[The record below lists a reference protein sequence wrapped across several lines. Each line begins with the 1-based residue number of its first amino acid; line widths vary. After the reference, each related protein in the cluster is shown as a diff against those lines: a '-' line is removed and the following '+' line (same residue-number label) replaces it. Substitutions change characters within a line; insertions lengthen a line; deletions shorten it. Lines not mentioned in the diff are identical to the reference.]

1 MCLINIIGTYLA
13 YFKERFLVPY
23 IYRICFMNFTPSG
36 FIPPYI
42 VLHVV
47 FNILQRVPSAGKDT
61 RCTRFYVRNGLQYQT
76 SSLEVYQKIRNQ
88 REMLGSLQG
97 VDSSFGTHQTSLSPI
112 TRPKPSNKE
121 ETRAFVMRAEPVITA
136 PSTTSVT
143 PIVKF
148 CPANHLIMHNLSVN

>member
-1 MCLINIIGTYLA
+1 MCIFIGYSICLINNIGMYLA
-13 YFKERFLVPY
+13 HFQERFLVPY
-23 IYRICFMNFTPSG
+23 IYSICFMNLTPSV
-36 FIPPYI
+36 FIPPYT
-42 VLHVV
+42 VLYVV
-47 FNILQRVPSAGKDT
+47 SNILQRVTSAGKDT
-61 RCTRFYVRNGLQYQT
+61 RCTRYYVRNGLQHRT

-88 REMLGSLQG
+88 GEILGSLQG

-148 CPANHLIMHNLSVN
+148 CPANI